1 MLYVEET
8 EWVVAAQVVTVDEI
22 KLDIDIG
29 RNNRNGKSQSET
41 GVKMGISDEQ
51 EGGASKRKVH
61 TR

>member
-29 RNNRNGKSQSET
+29 RNNRNGKSQSEN
-41 GVKMGISDEQ
+41 GVKMGFRVIRVIRV
-51 EGGASKRKVH
+51 EGN
-61 TR
+61 